1 MEQFVKVRDSVA
13 LGAGVVLVGDA
24 AANISSN
31 TPVLLKS
38 NNYFGYT
45 SQITIESEKT
55 VRKTKKAVS
64 NVYSDIFT
72 NTEGLTISCTYMEI
86 TPKAILYSLGGDG
99 SLGITDEMIGSFGL
113 AQEDQWLRLEMYF
126 EYTNKKYQKIYVIP
140 KVKVTSPFSDVL
152 VQVEKGIE
160 NELEFQAVS
169 AIDVSPRNV
178 AWKDYPLGRVIFE
191 TM

>member
-86 TPKAILYSLGGDG
+86 TPKAVLYALGGDG
-99 SLGITDEMIGSFGL
+99 SSGITDEMIGSFGL
-113 AQEDQWLRLEMYF
+113 TQEDQWLRLEMYF
-126 EYTNKKYQKIYVIP
+126 EYTNKNYQKIYVIP

-152 VQVEKGIE
+152 VQVNKGIE
-160 NELEFQAVS
+160 NELEFQAAS
-169 AIDVSPRNV
+169 AIDVSPRDA
-178 AWKDYPLGRVIFE
+178 AWKNYPLGRVIFE